1 MPTRDELLTIL
12 INMRNRFIEEI
23 DKLDQN
29 VGHLNATIS
38 LLEKEMKEMRVVDTI
53 PSPPPDFPVT
63 KLRNM
68 TQQQAVLAIAQHN
81 GGIVRAQDAK
91 RLMIRAGVMRDTKN
105 STNITHNVIL
115 RSGQFER
122 IAPGEYRLKMDVS
135 TKDTGLFNAPVQ

>member
-53 PSPPPDFPVT
+53 PSPPPDFC
-63 KLRNM
+63 NS
-68 TQQQAVLAIAQHN
+68 AQWT
-81 GGIVRAQDAK
+81 V
-91 RLMIRAGVMRDTKN
+91 
-105 STNITHNVIL
+105 
-115 RSGQFER
+115 
-122 IAPGEYRLKMDVS
+122 
-135 TKDTGLFNAPVQ
+135 